1 MVSTAEMAQ
10 NRPGHRLATDGKS
23 QAAPPAASYWHRI
36 SKNYKYKY
44 METMLNSLR
53 LKFILPLFLIA
64 IGLPAWAADPQ
75 QSIQALAAYKGADRQ
90 QKLVAAAQK
99 EGTLTLYTSI
109 AADIGQLITSD
120 FEAKYGVKVKLWRSG
135 DRTVLQRILS
145 ERTANHPTFDV
156 VHMAS
161 TEMEMAHREKTL
173 ASFKSPAAGNL
184 IPGAVSANNE
194 YVATFVNVLVQA
206 YNTNSV
212 KKADLPKTY
221 QDLLDPKWKGRLGI
235 EATDE
240 EWFYELV
247 MSMGEQKGLQYFR
260 DLTATNKPSLRN
272 GHTLLG
278 NLVTSAEVPLG
289 LNVFA
294 HTVISAKKLGAPID
308 YTLLQPIVA
317 SSYSMGISSQV
328 QHPNAA
334 LLFYEYMLTDGQKI
348 FASHDYAPT
357 NKDIDSPFRNVRYLL
372 TSQPAFID
380 QYDKWEKLW
389 QDIVVMQ
396 K

>member
-1 MVSTAEMAQ
+1 MP
-10 NRPGHRLATDGKS
+10 PGNDTLN
-23 QAAPPAASYWHRI
+23 
-36 SKNYKYKY
+36 NYKYT
-44 METMLNSLR
+44 ETILNRIRSKCILALLLAPLLLATSL
-53 LKFILPLFLIA
+53 PV
-64 IGLPAWAADPQ
+64 WAADAPPQ
-75 QSIQALAAYKGADRQ
+75 TIPALAAYKGADRQ

-99 EGTLTLYTSI
+99 EGFLTLYTSI
-109 AADIGQLITSD
+109 AGDIGQLIAAD
-120 FEAKYGVKVKLWRSG
+120 FESRYGVKVKLWRSG

-145 ERTANHPTFDV
+145 ERAANRPAFDV

-161 TEMEMAHREKTL
+161 TEMEMSHREKVL
-173 ASFKSPAAGNL
+173 ESFKSPAAGNL
-184 IPGAVSANNE
+184 ISGAIGTNNE

-212 KKADLPKTY
+212 KKEELPKTY
-221 QDLLDPKWKGRLGI
+221 QELLDPKWKGRLGI

-247 MSMGEQKGLQYFR
+247 MSMGEQKGLQFFR
-260 DLTATNKPSLRN
+260 DLMASNKPSLRN

-278 NLVTSAEVPLG
+278 NMVASAEVPLG

-294 HTVISAKKLGAPID
+294 HTVISAKKLGAPVD

-372 TSQPAFID
+372 TDQPKFMN
-380 QYDKWEKLW
+380 QYDKWENLW
-389 QDIVVMQ
+389 NDIVVKQ